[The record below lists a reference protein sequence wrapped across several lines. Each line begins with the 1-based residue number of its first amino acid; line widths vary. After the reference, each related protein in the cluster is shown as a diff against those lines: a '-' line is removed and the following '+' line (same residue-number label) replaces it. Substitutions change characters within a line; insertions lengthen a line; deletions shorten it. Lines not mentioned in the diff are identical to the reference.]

1 MFVKLPVAIFRLV
14 FHFGLLLLS
23 ILLFHLLPLL
33 VGVLL
38 VVVLLA
44 IRLAFVRLVV
54 NIVCVLRAFL
64 QFLSLAE
71 QEARGH
77 VEVILHTILEVGRSA
92 AI

>member
-1 MFVKLPVAIFRLV
+1 MRTVFMFVKLPVAIFRFV

-23 ILLFHLLPLL
+23 ILLVHLLPLL
-33 VGVLL
+33 VGILL

-64 QFLSLAE
+64 QFLGL
-71 QEARGH
+71 
-77 VEVILHTILEVGRSA
+77 
-92 AI
+92 